1 MTIVCNLHNGLFQE
15 LVSTSTLF
23 NDGDWVESK
32 DQDQDGSVR
41 LIQLADIGDGKFLNK
56 SKRFM
61 NIETAKKLNCTFL
74 KKNDIL
80 IARMPDPLGRCCLFP
95 FDENEKYVTVVDI
108 AILRIKSD
116 YSNSYIQY
124 IINTSQ
130 VRHAIEGQ
138 ITGTTRKRITRKKL
152 ENLKIPLPPLPEQQ
166 KIAAILDAADQ
177 LRQKDQQLI
186 EKYTALSQSLFLD
199 MFGDPKLNPKKWK
212 LSYLHEVIEDGPQNG
227 LYKPSKDY
235 GSGAPIIRIDS
246 FHNSI
251 VETKSLKRVNINET
265 ELSNFEIF
273 ENDFVINRVNS
284 PSHLGK
290 CGLVPKINER
300 MVYESNM
307 MRVKFNTKKTNIVF
321 MLSILSSQYL
331 KNQILNSSKDAVNQS
346 SINQKDVNN
355 FTIPLPPIN
364 LQNQFAERIQAI
376 ESQKQQA
383 QASLQKSEDLFN
395 SLLQRAFKGELT
407 A

>member
-1 MTIVCNLHNGLFQE
+1 MTLTKLGGVCNFVRGPFGGALKKDCFVQSGFAVYEQQHAIYRQFSTIRYYIDKEKFEE
-15 LVSTSTLF
+15 LKRFELRA
-23 NDGDWVESK
+23 GDLIMSCSGTMGKVAKVPKGIEKGIINQALLKLTPSENINLDFLTYWMESK
-32 DQDQDGSVR
+32 SFQDQLSGNTHGAAIKNIASVK
-41 LIQLADIGDGKFLNK
+41 I
-56 SKRFM
+56 
-61 NIETAKKLNCTFL
+61 L
-74 KKNDIL
+74 KD
-80 IARMPDPLGRCCLFP
+80 
-95 FDENEKYVTVVDI
+95 
-108 AILRIKSD
+108 
-116 YSNSYIQY
+116 
-124 IINTSQ
+124 
-130 VRHAIEGQ
+130 
-138 ITGTTRKRITRKKL
+138 L
-152 ENLKIPLPPLPEQQ
+152 EIPLPPLPEQQ
-166 KIAAILDAADQ
+166 KIAAILDAADK
-177 LRQKDQQLI
+177 LKQKDQQLI
-186 EKYTALSQSLFLD
+186 EKYNTLSQSLFLD